1 MPMIQ
6 EKDRQVIRERLQAMG
21 DPATLVFFSQANDPP
36 EHSEEM
42 LAVMNELTDLS
53 DHLSVTVYDFQTDAD
68 RVEQYGVERMPAI
81 VVEGKKDYGVR
92 YYGFPF
98 GHEFPA
104 FIDDIIDVSTGESG
118 LSADTQER
126 LSSLATPVHLR
137 VFSTPT

>member
-1 MPMIQ
+1 MIQ
-6 EKDRQVIRERLQAMG
+6 EKDRQFIGERFQAMG
-21 DPATLVFFSQANDPP
+21 GPATLVFFAQANDPP

-53 DHLSVTVYDFQTDAD
+53 NHLGVTVYDFQTDAD

-92 YYGFPF
+92 YYGFSF

-104 FIDDIIDVSTGESG
+104 FIDDIVDVSTGESG

>member
-6 EKDRQVIRERLQAMG
+6 EKDRQVIEERFQGMG
-21 DPATLVFFSQANDPP
+21 GPATLVFFAQANDPP

-53 DHLSVTVYDFQTDAD
+53 DHLDVTTYDFQTDSA
-68 RVEQYGVERMPAI
+68 RVEQYGAERMPAI
-81 VVEGKKDYGVR
+81 VVEGRKDYGVR

-98 GHEFPA
+98 GHEFTA
-104 FIDDIIDVSTGESG
+104 FIDDIVDVSTGESG
-118 LSADTQER
+118 LSANTQER
-126 LSSLATPVHLR
+126 LSSLTAPIHLR